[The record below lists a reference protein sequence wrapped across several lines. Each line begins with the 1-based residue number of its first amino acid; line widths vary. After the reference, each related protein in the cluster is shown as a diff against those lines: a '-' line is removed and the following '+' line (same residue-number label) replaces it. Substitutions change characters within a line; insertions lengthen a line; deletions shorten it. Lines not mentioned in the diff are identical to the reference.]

1 MAACFAL
8 VVLILR
14 MLCSNIVYDV
24 VAMKPEVVDVL
35 DFGAVGDG
43 TADSSEAFL
52 KAWDLV
58 CSREIENGVRILLV
72 PENQTFLL
80 HPVTF
85 SGPCKAKEIKF
96 LVWVNWPFP
105 SSFSGKRQPDSYYLI
120 KQIMGRI
127 VSPVSP
133 ETWEGLDRGKWLTF
147 HGVSGLKIK
156 GRGEIDG
163 RGWGWWNQSCR
174 YHPHLEGCTS
184 LAPTVR
190 RSFDFDLLHL
200 QAMILMHL
208 QAMIF
213 ESCKTSSLSQVR
225 LINSSQ
231 THVLISGTNDFIVDD
246 VVITAPE
253 TSPNT
258 DGIHISSASNI
269 FIRNSIIGTGDDCV
283 SIGDHT
289 TNIHISHVRCGPG
302 HGISIGSLGKSGNFV
317 QVQNIRVKT
326 VSFKGTT
333 NGARI
338 KTWQVGKGYIR
349 GVTFENLFFHSV
361 KNPIIID
368 QNYCDVRGACREL
381 ETGVKVKDVVY
392 KNLRGTS
399 STEVAITLNCSRSVS
414 CTGLLL
420 QSVLLKSAVTGK
432 NVSSS
437 CINAHGAAIGVVQ
450 PAPCFQDFDY

>member
-1 MAACFAL
+1 MGLGKIKRELLRVLSKEVALGATCFAF
-8 VVLILR
+8 VVLMLR
-14 MLCSNIVYDV
+14 LLCSDV
-24 VAMKPEVVDVL
+24 VAVKSEVVDVL

-43 TADSSEAFL
+43 TVDSSEAFL

-58 CSREIENGVRILLV
+58 CSREIENGVRIMLV

-85 SGPCKAKEIKF
+85 NGPCKAKEIKF
-96 LVWVNWPFP
+96 L
-105 SSFSGKRQPDSYYLI
+105 
-120 KQIMGRI
+120 IMGRI
-127 VSPVSP
+127 ISPISP
-133 ETWEGLDRGKWLTF
+133 KTWEGLDQGKWLMF
-147 HGVSGLKIK
+147 RGVSGLKIK
-156 GRGEIDG
+156 GGGEING

-184 LAPTVR
+184 LAPT
-190 RSFDFDLLHL
+190 
-200 QAMILMHL
+200 
-208 QAMIF
+208 AMIF

-225 LINSSQ
+225 LVNSSQ
-231 THVLISGTNDFIVDD
+231 THTHVLISGTNDFIVDD

-302 HGISIGSLGKSGNFV
+302 HGISIGSLGRAGNFV
-317 QVQNIRVKT
+317 QVRNIRVNT

-338 KTWQVGKGYIR
+338 KTWQVGKGYVR
-349 GVTFENLFFHSV
+349 GVTFENLFFDSV

-368 QNYCDVRGACREL
+368 QNYCNVRGACREL
-381 ETGVKVKDVVY
+381 ETGVKVRDVVY
-392 KNLRGTS
+392 KNLQGTS

-420 QSVLLKSAVTGK
+420 QSVLLKSSVTGK
-432 NVSSS
+432 NVSST

-450 PAPCFQDFDY
+450 PAPCFQDFDH